1 MIKAVIFDI
10 GKVMVDFVWEDYLA
24 QKGFT
29 EEKKEILAKAVFEN
43 KTWQEADRGVWG
55 DEQILESF
63 VKVASQYR
71 DDIINIWEELGQTI
85 VAYPY
90 AEAWVKELKEQGFKV
105 YYLSN
110 YGKTLRKK
118 SKEQLSFT
126 SLCDG
131 GIFSYEVKCV
141 KPEKKI
147 YEMLLEKYHLVPEEC
162 VFFDD
167 VPANIQAAREQG
179 IHGIQIQSY
188 TQARE
193 EFERVLKEKNR
204 DGLLLFKMPMSI

>member
-10 GKVMVDFVWEDYLA
+10 GKVMVDFVWEDYLS

-43 KTWQEADRGVWG
+43 KTWQETDRGVWS

-63 VKVASQYR
+63 AKEASQYR
-71 DDIINIWEELGQTI
+71 QDILTIWEELGQTI

-90 AEAWVKELKEQGFKV
+90 AKAWVRELKEQGFKV

-110 YGKTLRKK
+110 YGRTLRQK

-131 GIFSYEVKCV
+131 GIFSYEAKCV

-167 VPANIQAAREQG
+167 IPANIQAARELG
-179 IHGIQIQSY
+179 ISGILFQHVL
-188 TQARE
+188 QAKE
-193 EFERVLKEKNR
+193 DFERLIREKN
-204 DGLLLFKMPMSI
+204 